1 MLARLGGVKNAVVLT
16 GDEHQNF
23 CGDLI
28 RQDKVVAG
36 EFVGTSISSG
46 GDGSDKRKGTD
57 EWLARNPEL
66 KFANDQ
72 RGYLVCDVNH
82 EAWRTHFMVVD
93 KVTPRS
99 EERRVG
105 QDCVST
111 CRSRWQLYHYT
122 NTISTPHLSSQQ

>member
-1 MLARLGGVKNAVVLT
+1 MMSLDRRRYPDETQKILNLDSWAGYEVARERMLARLGGVKNAVVLT

-57 EWLARNPEL
+57 EWLARHP
-66 KFANDQ
+66 D
-72 RGYLVCDVNH
+72 
-82 EAWRTHFMVVD
+82 RT
-93 KVTPRS
+93 
-99 EERRVG
+99 
-105 QDCVST
+105 ST
-111 CRSRWQLYHYT
+111 RL
-122 NTISTPHLSSQQ
+122 NSSH

>member
-36 EFVGTSISSG
+36 EFVGTSISRG

-66 KFANDQ
+66 KSANDQ
-72 RGYLVCDVNH
+72 RGYLVCDVNR
-82 EAWRTHFMVVD
+82 EAWQTHFMVVD
-93 KVTPRS
+93 KVTTPVHSLSKGS
-99 EERRVG
+99 EERTVG
-105 QDCVST
+105 QESVST
-111 CRSRWQLYHYT
+111 CQYRWAARHYKKK
-122 NTISTPHLSSQQ
+122 Q